1 MKPKCEIRRELVKY
15 KDNLRKIN
23 RLIESSDSQS
33 NDLFKEKLKI
43 KYKIEKLEDELE
55 RKDNDEYRKSKK

>member
-23 RLIESSDSQS
+23 RLIASSDSQS

>member
-1 MKPKCEIRRELVKY
+1 MVKY